1 VTDVWTAA
9 RIELLAMAEK
19 DLRLRSE
26 LEADG
31 SLFQGYEPRMRALH
45 DANAVRLNGIL
56 DTLGWPG
63 EPQVGREG
71 AKAAWLIAQHAIA
84 QPSLQ
89 RRALTALQAAALR
102 GDVPALYAA
111 MLEDRIRCF
120 EGRPQRYGTQFDWDA
135 EGQMS
140 PLPLEDPDGVDAR
153 RKEVGLGPLAQD
165 VRARRAAL
173 ADGPDRPPLD
183 WAVRQR
189 ELEAWCRK
197 VGWRA

>member
-1 VTDVWTAA
+1 MPDVWTSV
-9 RIELLAMAEK
+9 RTELLAMAEN
-19 DLRLRSE
+19 DLRLRTE

-31 SLFQGYEPRMRALH
+31 SLFQGYHLRMRALH
-45 DANAVRLNGIL
+45 DANAARLGAIL
-56 DTLGWPG
+56 DDHGWPG

-89 RRALTALQAAALR
+89 RRALIALQSAVQR

-120 EGRPQRYGTQFDWDA
+120 EGRPQRYGTQFDWDV
-135 EGQMS
+135 EGRMS
-140 PLPLEDPDGVDAR
+140 PLPLEDPDAVDAL
-153 RKEVGLGPLAQD
+153 RKEVGLGPLALD
-165 VRARRAAL
+165 ISARRAAL
-173 ADGPDRPPLD
+173 ADGPDRPPPD
-183 WAVRQR
+183 WAARQR
-189 ELEAWCRK
+189 EMEVWYRE